1 MSAKPIL
8 RIWSNRNYTTMI
20 SGGVPSYIT
29 SWMQRVGMGWLAW
42 EMTHSPLW
50 LGIVAAADLAPMIF
64 MGPFAGA
71 ITDRHNPLHQMRL
84 SQAMLFVQALAMAVL
99 QAVGIM
105 TIEIL
110 VGLALFAGFVYP
122 FHQAARHSVLVG
134 VVEREDFAPAI
145 GADSALF
152 HASRFVGPAL
162 AGLMIPSVGVGGTFF
177 AHAVGSFG
185 FLIAL
190 HMIPR
195 LRPVERKGQRGALMQ
210 DVADGF
216 SYVRQHRG
224 IFPLFILLT
233 FACVL
238 LRPLQDM
245 YPAFAGD
252 VYGSDAV
259 GLSWLNSATGVGAL
273 ISAAM
278 IAARGR
284 LQGLTI
290 VAVGGMFLFSVAT
303 LAFVATDQLW
313 IGVICA
319 AFCGFFLNN
328 LTTSVQTLTQ
338 SVVPDSMR
346 GRVMGLYSL
355 IWRGLPALGAF
366 GAGLAADL
374 IGIRATFGAA
384 AVVSILAI
392 IIFLPKLRTIVAA
405 MEHPHD

>member
-1 MSAKPIL
+1 
-8 RIWSNRNYTTMI
+8 MI

-42 EMTHSPLW
+42 EMTHSAFW

-84 SQAMLFVQALAMAVL
+84 SQTLLFVQALALAVL
-99 QAVGIM
+99 QAMDIM

-110 VGLALFAGFVYP
+110 VGLSLFAGFIYP

-134 VVEREDFAPAI
+134 VVQREDFAPAI
-145 GADSALF
+145 GTDSALF

-162 AGLMIPSVGVGGTFF
+162 AGLVIPTMGVAGTFF
-177 AHAVGSFG
+177 AHVLGSLG
-185 FLIAL
+185 FVVALCLIPGL
-190 HMIPR
+190 HRI
-195 LRPVERKGQRGALMQ
+195 ERKGKRAALME
-210 DVADGF
+210 DVKDGF
-216 SYVRQHRG
+216 SYVRQHKG

-245 YPAFAGD
+245 YPAFAGA

-284 LQGLTI
+284 VQGLTI
-290 VAVGGMFLFSVAT
+290 VALGGMFLFSVAT

-338 SVVPDSMR
+338 SVVTDSMR

-355 IWRGLPALGAF
+355 IWRGLPAIGAF
-366 GAGLAADL
+366 AAGLSADL

-384 AVVSILAI
+384 AVISIFALVL
-392 IIFLPKLRTIVAA
+392 FLPKLRATVAA